1 MVYQSEPYMVNSI
14 VFDVSAADLTI
25 SNANFL
31 GIFSKYSS
39 PIIYIEND
47 P

>member
-1 MVYQSEPYMVNSI
+1 MVNSI
-14 VFDVSAADLTI
+14 VFDVSAADLSI
-25 SNANFL
+25 ANGTFV
-31 GIFSKYSS
+31 GIFSSYSS